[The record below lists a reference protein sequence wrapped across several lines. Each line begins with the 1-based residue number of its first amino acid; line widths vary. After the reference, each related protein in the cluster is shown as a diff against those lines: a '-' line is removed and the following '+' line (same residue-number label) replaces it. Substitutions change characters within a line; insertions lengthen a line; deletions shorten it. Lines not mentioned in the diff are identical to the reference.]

1 MNDISIL
8 GCGWLGLPLAE
19 HLIKKG
25 YKVKGSVTSPQKL
38 ATLEEKG
45 IQPFLI
51 KITDTEITGEELSGF
66 FASEILVINFPPSR
80 REDILTY
87 HPAQM
92 GLLIEA
98 VKKSSIKHIVFV
110 SSTSVYPDLN
120 REVFETDDTAVPP
133 KTSGKALLLVE
144 EMLKKAFSTTVVRFA
159 GLIGYDRQPGRFLA
173 GKKEVEN
180 GDAPIN
186 VIHQDDC
193 IAIITAII
201 EQQVWNETFNACS
214 DVHPLRRIFY
224 TKAADKIGLPLPEF
238 KAGNQSFK
246 IINSDRLKQR
256 LNYSFK
262 YPNPIDTL

>member
-1 MNDISIL
+1 MNNISIL

-19 HLIKKG
+19 HLVKKG
-25 YKVKGSVTSPQKL
+25 YTVKGSVTSSHKL
-38 ATLEEKG
+38 DILEEKG
-45 IQPFLI
+45 IMPFLI
-51 KITDTEITGEELSGF
+51 RITDTEITGEQLSGF

-87 HPAQM
+87 HSAQIS
-92 GLLIEA
+92 LLIEA
-98 VKKSSIKHIVFV
+98 VKKSSIKHVVFI

-120 REVFETDDTAVPP
+120 REVVETDDASVPS
-133 KTSGKALLLVE
+133 KGSGKALLSVE
-144 EMLKKAFSTTVVRFA
+144 KLLREHFSTTVIRFA

-201 EQQVWNETFNACS
+201 EQQVWDETFNACS
-214 DVHPLRRIFY
+214 DEHPQRKEFY
-224 TKAADKIGLPLPEF
+224 TKAAEKIGLPLPEF
-238 KAGNQSFK
+238 KAGTHTFK
-246 IINSDRLKQR
+246 IINSAKLKQR